1 MHGKSGSFATQN
13 LRFRNVKTQ
22 LAFFKEI
29 IFTKSILFPAFSKS
43 FLYTNSCLAMRYDLS
58 HSSSSLCGFLGVR
71 NVINHAPTHRNLWFV
86 TGKE

>member
-22 LAFFKEI
+22 LALFKEI
-29 IFTKSILFPAFSKS
+29 IFTKSTLFPAFSKL
-43 FLYTNSCLAMRYDLS
+43 FLCTSSNLAMRYGLS
-58 HSSSSLCGFLGVR
+58 RLSSALCSFLGVR
-71 NVINHAPTHRNLWFV
+71 NMINHAPKHRNLWFV